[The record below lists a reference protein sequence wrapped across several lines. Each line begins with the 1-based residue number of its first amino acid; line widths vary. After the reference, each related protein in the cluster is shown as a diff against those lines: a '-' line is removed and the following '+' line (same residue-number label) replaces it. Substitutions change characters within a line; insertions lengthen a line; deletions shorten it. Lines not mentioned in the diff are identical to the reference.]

1 KPLVHEL
8 AGSPEPLADSL
19 PEGAEQTHE
28 PEVAGGGGGS
38 SRPWVTGPFPPRAGR
53 AFPFR
58 VTSTPPAFPMVTTK
72 RRSVAHSRLA
82 PAGSSSPTPRPSSV
96 WTRIQLGSTALI
108 PSRWG
113 PEGPGSD
120 FATGLG

>member
-1 KPLVHEL
+1 QLLEHGLVDRPGDGEDGAKPLVHEL

-28 PEVAGGGGGS
+28 PEVAGGGGS
-38 SRPWVTGPFPPRAGR
+38 SRRWITVPFAPRAGR

-82 PAGSSSPTPRPSSV
+82 PAGSSSSTTRLSSGS
-96 WTRIQLGSTALI
+96 TRIQLGPPPL
-108 PSRWG
+108 
-113 PEGPGSD
+113 
-120 FATGLG
+120 F